1 MLSTYKMLPGIILLS
16 LIFMIPHLVI
26 PRANAAG
33 KIIKD
38 IEFAV
43 VQGQSLKL
51 DLYLPENPKGSGL
64 VVWIHGGGWRKGSK
78 EKCFITWLPNHGYTV
93 ASISYRFSEVAK
105 FPAQLHDCK
114 GAVRW
119 LRANARKY
127 GYDSK
132 KIFVAGASAGG
143 HLTALMA
150 TTSGHK
156 LLEGGVGGN
165 LDQSST
171 IQAAIDYYGP
181 TDFILR
187 SKTQPSRANEK
198 GSVVYELLGGGAHEK
213 VAEAKLA
220 SACYHVT
227 KDDPP
232 LLVFH
237 GTKDK
242 TVLLDQSQS
251 IQDSYNKAGL
261 SIKLHIIDGAG
272 HGGNIFYTGK
282 NAHRLLEFLKDQMT
296 TPPEF
301 REK

>member
-1 MLSTYKMLPGIILLS
+1 MLSNYKMLPGIILLS
-16 LIFMIPHLVI
+16 LIFMIPHLLI
-26 PRANAAG
+26 PRANATG

-51 DLYLPENPKGSGL
+51 DLYLPEKPKGSGL

-78 EKCFITWLPNHGYTV
+78 EKCFITWLPDHGYTV
-93 ASISYRFSEVAK
+93 ASISYRFSGVAK

-132 KIFVAGASAGG
+132 NIFVAGASAGG

-220 SACYHVT
+220 SACYHVN

-232 LLVFH
+232 LLAFH
-237 GTKDK
+237 GTRDM

-261 SIKLHIIDGAG
+261 SIKFHVIDGAG
-272 HGGNIFYTGK
+272 HGGNIFYSGK
-282 NAHRLLEFLKDQMT
+282 NANRLLEFLKGQMRI
-296 TPPEF
+296 PPEF
-301 REK
+301 RKK

>member
-1 MLSTYKMLPGIILLS
+1 MIPSFTQCICFILLCC
-16 LIFMIPHLVI
+16 FAVTPN
-26 PRANAAG
+26 ANAAG
-33 KIIKD
+33 KVIKD

-51 DLYLPENPKGSGL
+51 DLYLPDKPKGSGL
-64 VVWIHGGGWRKGSK
+64 VVWIHGGGWHKGSK
-78 EKCFITWLPNHGYTV
+78 DKCFITWLPQHGYTV
-93 ASISYRFSEVAK
+93 ASISYRLSSVAK

-119 LRANARKY
+119 LRANAGKY
-127 GYDSK
+127 GYNSK
-132 KIFVAGASAGG
+132 RVFVAGASAGG

-156 LLEGGVGGN
+156 LLEGKSGGN

-171 IQAAIDYYGP
+171 VQGAVDYYGP

-187 SKTQPSRANEK
+187 SQTQPSRANEK

-213 VAEAKLA
+213 VAAAKLA
-220 SACYHVT
+220 SACYHVS

-237 GTKDK
+237 GTKDR
-242 TVLLDQSQS
+242 TVLLDQSQA
-251 IQDSYNKAGL
+251 ITTAYKKAGL
-261 SIKLHIIDGAG
+261 PIKLHIIEGAS
-272 HGGNIFYTGK
+272 HGGNSFYSGE
-282 NAHRLLEFLKDQMT
+282 NAKRLLEFLKSRIEHKVT
-296 TPPEF
+296 
-301 REK
+301 K

>member
-1 MLSTYKMLPGIILLS
+1 MLSNYKMLPGIILLS

-51 DLYLPENPKGSGL
+51 DLYLPEKPKGSGL
-64 VVWIHGGGWRKGSK
+64 VVWIHGGGWRKGNK
-78 EKCFITWLPNHGYTV
+78 EKCFITWLPDHGYTV
-93 ASISYRFSEVAK
+93 ASISYRFSGAAK

-132 KIFVAGASAGG
+132 NIFVAGASAGG

-156 LLEGGVGGN
+156 LLEGDVGGN

-220 SACYHVT
+220 SACYHVSE
-227 KDDPP
+227 DDPP
-232 LLVFH
+232 LLAFH
-237 GTKDK
+237 GTRDK

-251 IQDSYNKAGL
+251 IQNSYIKAGL

-272 HGGNIFYTGK
+272 HGGNIFYSGK
-282 NAHRLLEFLKDQMT
+282 NANRLLEFLKDRMR
-296 TPPEF
+296 TPPES

>member
-1 MLSTYKMLPGIILLS
+1 
-16 LIFMIPHLVI
+16 V
-26 PRANAAG
+26 
-33 KIIKD
+33 IKD

-51 DLYLPENPKGSGL
+51 DLYLPDKPKGSGL
-64 VVWIHGGGWRKGSK
+64 VVWIHGGGWHKGSK
-78 EKCFITWLPNHGYTV
+78 DKCFITWLPQHGYTV
-93 ASISYRFSEVAK
+93 ASISYRLSSVAK

-119 LRANARKY
+119 LRANAGKY
-127 GYDSK
+127 GYNSK
-132 KIFVAGASAGG
+132 RVFVAGASAGG

-156 LLEGGVGGN
+156 LLEGKSGGN

-171 IQAAIDYYGP
+171 VQGAVDYYGP

-187 SKTQPSRANEK
+187 SQTQPSRANEK

-213 VAEAKLA
+213 VAAAKLA
-220 SACYHVT
+220 SACYHVS

-237 GTKDK
+237 GTKDR
-242 TVLLDQSQS
+242 TVLLDQSQA
-251 IQDSYNKAGL
+251 IATAYKKAGL
-261 SIKLHIIDGAG
+261 PIKLHIIEGAS
-272 HGGNIFYTGK
+272 HGGNSFYSGK
-282 NAHRLLEFLKDQMT
+282 NAKRLLEFLKSRIDDND
-296 TPPEF
+296 
-301 REK
+301 KK

>member
-51 DLYLPENPKGSGL
+51 DLYLPEKPKGSGL

-78 EKCFITWLPNHGYTV
+78 NKCFITWLPDHGYTV
-93 ASISYRFSEVAK
+93 ASISYRFSGAAK

-119 LRANARKY
+119 LRANAWKY

-132 KIFVAGASAGG
+132 NIFVAGASAGG

-156 LLEGGVGGN
+156 LLEGHVGGN

-198 GSVVYELLGGGAHEK
+198 GSTVYELLGGGAHEK
-213 VAEAKLA
+213 VVEAKLA
-220 SACYHVT
+220 SACYHVN

-232 LLVFH
+232 LLAFH
-237 GTKDK
+237 GTRDK
-242 TVLLDQSQS
+242 TVLLDQSQA

-261 SIKLHIIDGAG
+261 SIKLHVIDGAG
-272 HGGNIFYTGK
+272 HGGNVFYSGK
-282 NAHRLLEFLKDQMT
+282 NANRLLEFLKGQMRI
-296 TPPEF
+296 PPEY
-301 REK
+301 RKK

>member
-1 MLSTYKMLPGIILLS
+1 MLSIYKMLPGIILLS
-16 LIFMIPHLVI
+16 LIFLIPHLVI

-43 VQGQSLKL
+43 VQGQRLKL
-51 DLYLPENPKGSGL
+51 DLYLPEKPKGSGL

-78 EKCFITWLPNHGYTV
+78 EKCFITWLPDHGYTV
-93 ASISYRFSEVAK
+93 ASISYRFSGVAK

-132 KIFVAGASAGG
+132 NIFVAGASAGG

-150 TTSGHK
+150 TTSDHK

-213 VAEAKLA
+213 VAKAKLA
-220 SACYHVT
+220 SACYHVSE
-227 KDDPP
+227 DDPP

-237 GTKDK
+237 GTRDK

-251 IQDSYNKAGL
+251 IQDSYIKAGL

-272 HGGNIFYTGK
+272 HGGNIFYSGK
-282 NAHRLLEFLKDQMT
+282 NANRLLGFLQDQMR

>member
-1 MLSTYKMLPGIILLS
+1 MIPSFTQCICFILLCC
-16 LIFMIPHLVI
+16 FAVTPN
-26 PRANAAG
+26 ANAAG
-33 KIIKD
+33 KVIKD

-51 DLYLPENPKGSGL
+51 DLYLPDKPKGSGL
-64 VVWIHGGGWRKGSK
+64 VVWIHGGGWHKGSK
-78 EKCFITWLPNHGYTV
+78 DKCFITWLPQHGYTV
-93 ASISYRFSEVAK
+93 ASISYRLSSVAK

-119 LRANARKY
+119 LRANAGQY
-127 GYDSK
+127 GYNSK
-132 KIFVAGASAGG
+132 RVFVAGASAGG

-156 LLEGGVGGN
+156 LLEGKSGGN

-171 IQAAIDYYGP
+171 VQGAVDYYGP

-187 SKTQPSRANEK
+187 SQTQPSRANEK

-213 VAEAKLA
+213 VAAAKLA
-220 SACYHVT
+220 SACYHVS

-237 GTKDK
+237 GTKDR
-242 TVLLDQSQS
+242 TVLLDQSQA
-251 IQDSYNKAGL
+251 IATAYKKAGL
-261 SIKLHIIDGAG
+261 PIKLHIIEGAS
-272 HGGNIFYTGK
+272 HGGNSFYSGE
-282 NAHRLLEFLKDQMT
+282 NAKRLLEFLKSRIDDND
-296 TPPEF
+296 
-301 REK
+301 KK

>member
-1 MLSTYKMLPGIILLS
+1 MLSIYKMLPGIILLS
-16 LIFMIPHLVI
+16 LIFLIPHLVI

-43 VQGQSLKL
+43 VQGQRLKL
-51 DLYLPENPKGSGL
+51 DLYLPEKPKGSGL

-78 EKCFITWLPNHGYTV
+78 EKCFITWLPDHGYTV
-93 ASISYRFSEVAK
+93 ASISYRFSGVAK

-132 KIFVAGASAGG
+132 NIFVAGASAGG

-150 TTSGHK
+150 TTSDHK

-213 VAEAKLA
+213 VAKAKLA
-220 SACYHVT
+220 SACYHVSE
-227 KDDPP
+227 DDPP

-272 HGGNIFYTGK
+272 HGGNIFYSGK
-282 NAHRLLEFLKDQMT
+282 NANRLLEFLKDQMR